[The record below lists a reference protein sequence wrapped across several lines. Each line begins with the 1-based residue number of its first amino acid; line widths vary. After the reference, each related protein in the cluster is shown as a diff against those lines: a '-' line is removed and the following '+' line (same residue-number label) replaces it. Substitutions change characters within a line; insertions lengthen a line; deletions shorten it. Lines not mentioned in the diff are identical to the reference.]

1 MYEVSDTLSGKLES
15 RDNWPFMS
23 SNSTPSQM
31 PHLDLSIEGVRK
43 QWSRLGV
50 ARAIAAME
58 AEEPWAVDG
67 KQTVDGRSVEEAV
80 SDMASKL
87 SGVSRS
93 AVGTSVE
100 SMPDDI
106 IDLMGRMHSGRAM
119 SMLRWVSEASDTAAN
134 DLLRHA
140 ANTAN
145 EFGALLLERVTSLE
159 RRALLARV
167 FSPQRMTAILDIL
180 DEHGM
185 SRGSEQK

>member
-1 MYEVSDTLSGKLES
+1 
-15 RDNWPFMS
+15 MS
-23 SNSTPSQM
+23 SSQAPVKM
-31 PHLDLSIEGVRK
+31 PPLDLSIEGVRK

-67 KQTVDGRSVEEAV
+67 KQTGDGRSVEDAV
-80 SDMASKL
+80 SEMAAKL

-93 AVGTSVE
+93 AVGESVE
-100 SMPDDI
+100 SMPEDI

-119 SMLRWVSEASDTAAN
+119 SMLRWVSEASDSAAN

-140 ANTAN
+140 ANTSN

-185 SRGSEQK
+185 SRGSDQK